1 MFVKAVRPAPAF
13 QAPGP
18 PDVNPRPSLK
28 SFLASAPPGVRVP
41 VWCEFLFD
49 SDTAVTAYHKLKD
62 GPYGFLLESVVGG
75 EQWARYS
82 FLGSRPQGAWK
93 LEGGAMSVWNPR
105 DGWISVDVR
114 DPLADLQA
122 RLTAPPPRR
131 DPRLPRFWGGA
142 VGYFGY
148 DLVRRLEKLGPGPP
162 DDQGFPEA
170 LLLFSDVVVAVD
182 NLTGRAKAITTVE
195 TGADAGAEA
204 SPVAAGPGVAGDS
217 IGAADRAELTRRY
230 QAAVERLEETVG
242 RLRSRCAPDPLELRP
257 NEPTGEVFAAPDVLA
272 APDTLAPSDALA
284 AADACSSSDAPDR
297 PHAPHRTSNFGRQ
310 AFLEA
315 VRRVKEYI
323 AAGDAF
329 QVVLSQRLAMPFH
342 GPAFNL
348 YRAIRTINPSPYL
361 YHLDLDDFSIV
372 GSSPEVLVRLEG
384 GVVTVRP
391 IAGTRRRGRTP
402 EEDQA
407 LAEALAKDEKEL
419 AEHRMLVDL
428 GRNDVGRVSEYGTV
442 SVPELMQV
450 ERYSHVMHLC
460 SRVQGRVRAG
470 LSALDVLGAC
480 FPAGTVSGAPKVRAM
495 QIIDELEPTA
505 RGPYAGAVGH
515 LGWGGRQMDTA
526 IAIRTMVVRD
536 GEAQVQAGAGI
547 VADSDPEAEHQE
559 TLNKARALLRA
570 AEMASP

>member
-1 MFVKAVRPAPAF
+1 M
-13 QAPGP
+13 
-18 PDVNPRPSLK
+18 NPRPSLK
-28 SFLASAPPGVRVP
+28 SFLASAAPNARVP

-93 LEGGAMSVWNPR
+93 LEGGAMSVWNPG
-105 DGWISVDVR
+105 DGWTSVDAR

-122 RLTAPPPRR
+122 RLTALAPRR
-131 DPRLPRFWGGA
+131 DPLLPRFWGGA

-182 NLTGRAKAITTVE
+182 NLTGRAKAIATVE
-195 TGADAGAEA
+195 TGGGAD
-204 SPVAAGPGVAGDS
+204 P
-217 IGAADRAELTRRY
+217 AELTRRY
-230 QAAVERLEETVG
+230 HAAVERLEETVG
-242 RLRSRCAPDPLELRP
+242 RLRSRVAPEPLELRP
-257 NEPTGEVFAAPDVLA
+257 TEPGGDK
-272 APDTLAPSDALA
+272 LAPPNAPGPSNAFSPSDTPARPG
-284 AADACSSSDAPDR
+284 APR
-297 PHAPHRTSNFGRQ
+297 RTSNFGRQ
-310 AFLEA
+310 AFLDA

-407 LAEALAKDEKEL
+407 LAEALAQDEKEL

-428 GRNDVGRVSEYGTV
+428 GKNDVGRISEYGTV

-460 SRVQGRVRAG
+460 SRVEGRVRAG
-470 LSALDVLGAC
+470 LSAMDVLGAC

-505 RGPYAGAVGH
+505 RGPYAGAVGY

-526 IAIRTMVVRD
+526 IAIRTMVVRN
-536 GEAQVQAGAGI
+536 GEARVQAGAGI